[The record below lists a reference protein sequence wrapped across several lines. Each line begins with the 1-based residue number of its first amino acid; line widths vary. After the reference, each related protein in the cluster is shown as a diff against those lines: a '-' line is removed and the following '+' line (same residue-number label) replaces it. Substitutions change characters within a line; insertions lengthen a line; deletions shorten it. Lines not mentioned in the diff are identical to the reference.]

1 MAHSSFRHPVARTAA
16 RRAVLARL
24 GLWPWALLV
33 RPNPTWAQGRAS
45 QHDEDWEDRSRGRRL
60 PVRVRWPAAGSA
72 NGAWIVYSHGLGGS
86 REGGDAWGRAWAD
99 AGFAVFHLQHPG
111 SDIALWREGI
121 PAVRAAASAEQFL
134 ARVGDV
140 RFAIDEVQRRIA
152 ARTPGPAGP
161 ADTADYSALEAQR
174 IGMGGHSFGART
186 TLAIAGERFGD
197 AAAPPTDDPRPRA
210 FIAFSPSVGNARF
223 AAAGSGTA
231 NAAQRY
237 APMTRPLL
245 CCTGSLDGD
254 PLSGERSGLPRRAV
268 YDALPTGQRAELW
281 LDGADHHSFGGNV
294 QQRLTAR
301 SGMLRR
307 EPVALEREAQHQAL
321 LARVSGLWWRWRLL
335 GDAQARAA
343 LSPPQGLAA
352 VDEWRSG

>member
-1 MAHSSFRHPVARTAA
+1 MLLLRPGQA
-16 RRAVLARL
+16 LAQA
-24 GLWPWALLV
+24 G
-33 RPNPTWAQGRAS
+33 AS
-45 QHDEDWEDRSRGRRL
+45 PQDEDWEDRSRRRQL

-111 SDIALWREGI
+111 SDIALWREGV

-152 ARTPGPAGP
+152 ARKAGP
-161 ADTADYSALEAQR
+161 MDAADYSALDAQR
-174 IGMGGHSFGART
+174 LGMAGHSFGART
-186 TLAIAGERFGD
+186 TLAIAGERLVD
-197 AAAPPTDDPRPRA
+197 AAAPPTDDPRPKA
-210 FIAFSPSVGNARF
+210 FIALSPSVGHARF
-223 AAAGSGTA
+223 VAATTA
-231 NAAQRY
+231 ASNAALRY
-237 APMTRPLL
+237 AGMTRPVL

-281 LDGADHHSFGGNV
+281 LDGADHNSFGGNV
-294 QQRLTAR
+294 TQRLTAR

-307 EPVALEREAQHQAL
+307 EPVALEREAQHQAMV
-321 LARVSGLWWRWRLL
+321 ARVTSLWWRWRLL
-335 GDAQARAA
+335 GDAQAQTA

-352 VDEWRSG
+352 MDEWRSG